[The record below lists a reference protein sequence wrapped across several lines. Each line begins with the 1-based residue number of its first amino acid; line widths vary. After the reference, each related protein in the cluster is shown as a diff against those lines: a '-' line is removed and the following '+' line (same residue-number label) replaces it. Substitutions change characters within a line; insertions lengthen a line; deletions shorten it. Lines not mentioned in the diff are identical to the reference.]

1 MPREIFIVAR
11 DRPDLYRYLSQ
22 TFSDAD
28 NVQVIWDR
36 RNGDRRATSATA
48 HNPERRQGD
57 RRRRAAVDQELRL
70 VRHAL
75 LTIRGRR
82 AGPGGGVGGKGRAAA
97 RGGRRQRN

>member
-70 VRHAL
+70 RRLRL
-75 LTIRGRR
+75 LPHRGRR
-82 AGPGGGVGGKGRAAA
+82 PERAGGVRGQGGPAPP
-97 RGGRRQRN
+97 RGVT